1 MRISDGSSDVCS
13 SELPKGEQIEDAGEK
28 ARLGDPEQEAQ
39 DIEARRRPREAERQ
53 RDEAPRPDDPRK
65 PKPWPDALEDQVAG
79 DREDTI
85 AAEEQRRTQP
95 EGGLAAA
102 KVTESAKGARRERER
117 QSV

>member
-79 DREDTI
+79 NLEDTI
-85 AAEEQRRTQP
+85 AEEEQRRPQP
-95 EGGLAAA
+95 VGGFAEP
-102 KVTESAKGARRERER
+102 KVADQDRKSTRLNS
-117 QSV
+117 SH